1 MCFLGR
7 RSWRFVRAGGF
18 AEGRARSSWLKSQRA
33 WVRSR
38 PRNGDMRARG
48 RRAWRQTRDRNRRHV
63 GLQRATT
70 STIMPTREGWKRLD
84 FAVRRRA
91 RAHADSV
98 ELAGREEGGVAQAGE
113 SQAMARART
122 GSRETDAA
130 GGPVV
135 DEDPLKLL
143 RRGTALL
150 SRRLASLLERAEKGA
165 RLNKAEFDGLAAMSR
180 VIERWETLAQERAK
194 QEEKKSDEELAD
206 IYRRIEER
214 IAELAREEAERLV
227 AAGYRPGAGRRNR
240 GKLVAGGADGAADDL
255 VPDRGQA

>member
-1 MCFLGR
+1 MAEETSGR
-7 RSWRFVRAGGF
+7 RVITAAQWAHARAV
-18 AEGRARSSWLKSQRA
+18 AEG
-33 WVRSR
+33 V
-38 PRNGDMRARG
+38 PP
-48 RRAWRQTRDRNRRHV
+48 TRDRIAGMLDCNVTAIYEHA
-63 GLQRATT
+63 RA
-70 STIMPTREGWKRLD
+70 EGWKRLD
-84 FAVRRRA
+84 FRRA
-91 RAHADSV
+91 EARAAHADFI
-98 ELAGREEGGVAQAGE
+98 ELASREEGGGGQAGE
-113 SQAMARART
+113 SQGDGAGETGVSRA
-122 GSRETDAA
+122 DAA